1 MQQQEKGLIESPC
14 VGKCK
19 IKNKHCVGCGRSLEH
34 IKNWLSYSHEQRKKI
49 IEALNGTTGE

>member
-1 MQQQEKGLIESPC
+1 MSGLIESPC
-14 VGKCK
+14 VSKCK